1 MKSSINHIQFN
12 IDFENSIF
20 YRELFTFL
28 GWSLIFE
35 AHGMMGFKSGKNGDV
50 WFINSMKQEQTDYDK
65 IGMNH
70 ISIGVKEQ
78 LNVDEVV
85 SFLATKNVKC
95 LFETPRHRP
104 EFSQGTDQTYYQV
117 MFTSPDNILFE
128 VVYVGKKMAAEV
140 N

>member
-1 MKSSINHIQFN
+1 MKSSFNHIQIN
-12 IDFENSIF
+12 IDFKNASF
-20 YRELFTFL
+20 YRELFTFM

-35 AHGMMGFKSGKNGDV
+35 GEGMMGFKSGKNGDI
-50 WFINSMKQEQTDYDK
+50 WFINSMKQVQTDYEQM
-65 IGMNH
+65 GMNH
-70 ISIGVKEQ
+70 LSIGVKEQ

-85 SFLATKNVKC
+85 SFLATKKINA

-104 EFSQGTDQTYYQV
+104 EFSQGDDQTYYQV

-128 VVYVGKKMAAEV
+128 VVYVGLK